1 MMPKSLIAVLAF
13 SLILASAFTAVAS
26 QEAAEQETEAVE
38 FGGIL
43 KEVDTISKTVIVETV
58 ETPQVAFS
66 VESTTEIT
74 VNGEKVTFADL
85 EAGQTVSVYVE
96 IRSGKVLAIDAKDAK
111 MVGR

>member
-1 MMPKSLIAVLAF
+1 MMQKSRIAVLAF
-13 SLILASAFTAVAS
+13 SLIVASAFTVVAS

-43 KEVDTISKTVIVETV
+43 KEVDTTSKTVIVETV

-66 VESTTEIT
+66 VNSTTEIT
-74 VNGEKVTFADL
+74 VNGEKVTLADL

-96 IRSGKVLAIDAKDAK
+96 IRSGKVLAIDAKP
-111 MVGR
+111 VGR